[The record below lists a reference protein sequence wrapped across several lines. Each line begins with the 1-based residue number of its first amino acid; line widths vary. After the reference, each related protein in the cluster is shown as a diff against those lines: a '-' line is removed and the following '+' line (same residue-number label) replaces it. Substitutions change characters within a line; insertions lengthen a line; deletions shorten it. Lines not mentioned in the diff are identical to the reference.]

1 MPSRPF
7 WRPFWADSEGVSA
20 SPDPIVLPG
29 GSTTVVLVHGY
40 SGSPAELGLLA
51 DSLQREGYG
60 VECPLLVGHGTCLE
74 DLMPVEPD
82 QWLKQIDAVVDR
94 LQHQGQ
100 SVVVGGL
107 SLGAILALQVARR
120 RPCIQGVIT
129 YSPPIISGDPRALI
143 APLLSRFLTSVP
155 RPADDFV
162 DPTTAER
169 IWTYNRWPS
178 RCSVKVLEL
187 IADTRHHLAEV
198 TQPLLV
204 MASRLDRVITA
215 RGVNHLRQRVSS
227 PSVKLQWL
235 ENSGHLITTDAE
247 WRTVADVT
255 ADFIRRLSTTPAA
268 INTKG

>member
-1 MPSRPF
+1 MPSRRCWQPC
-7 WRPFWADSEGVSA
+7 WADSDVVVSV
-20 SPDPIVLPG
+20 SPDPVVLPG
-29 GSTTVVLVHGY
+29 GSTTVVLIHGY
-40 SGSPAELGLLA
+40 TGSPAELGLLA

-60 VECPLLVGHGTCLE
+60 VECPLLDGHGTCLE

-82 QWLKQIDAVVDR
+82 QWLNQLDAVVDR

-143 APLLSRFLTSVP
+143 APLLSRLLTSVP

-187 IADTRHHLAEV
+187 IADTRRHLAEV
-198 TQPLLV
+198 RQPLLV
-204 MASRLDRVITA
+204 MASRLDRVITV
-215 RGVNHLRQRVSS
+215 RGVNRLCERVSS
-227 PSVKLQWL
+227 RSVQLQWL

-247 WRTVADVT
+247 WRSVAAVT
-255 ADFIRRLSTTPAA
+255 ATFLRRVC
-268 INTKG
+268 G

>member
-74 DLMPVEPD
+74 DLMPVDPD
-82 QWLKQIDAVVDR
+82 QWLKQIEAVVDR
-94 LQHQGQ
+94 LQHEGQ

-129 YSPPIISGDPRALI
+129 YSPPIISGDPRALV
-143 APLLSRFLTSVP
+143 APLLARLLTSVP

-187 IADTRHHLAEV
+187 IADARRHLAEV

>member
-74 DLMPVEPD
+74 DLMPVDPD
-82 QWLKQIDAVVDR
+82 QWLKQIEAVVDR
-94 LQHQGQ
+94 LQHEGQ

-129 YSPPIISGDPRALI
+129 YSPPIISGDPRALV
-143 APLLSRFLTSVP
+143 APLLARLLTSVP

-187 IADTRHHLAEV
+187 IADARRHLAEV

-255 ADFIRRLSTTPAA
+255 ADFIRRLTSTPAA

>member
-51 DSLQREGYG
+51 DSLQRKGYG

-74 DLMPVEPD
+74 DLMPVDPD
-82 QWLKQIDAVVDR
+82 QWLKQIEAVVDR
-94 LQHQGQ
+94 LQHEGQ

-129 YSPPIISGDPRALI
+129 YSPPIISGDPRALV
-143 APLLSRFLTSVP
+143 APLLARLLTSVP

-187 IADTRHHLAEV
+187 IAETRRHLAEV

-255 ADFIRRLSTTPAA
+255 ADFIRRLC
-268 INTKG
+268 G

>member
-129 YSPPIISGDPRALI
+129 YSPPIISGDPRALV
-143 APLLSRFLTSVP
+143 APLLARLLTSVP

>member
-1 MPSRPF
+1 MPSRRCWQPC
-7 WRPFWADSEGVSA
+7 WADSDVVVSV
-20 SPDPIVLPG
+20 SPDPVVLPG
-29 GSTTVVLVHGY
+29 GSTTVVLIHGY
-40 SGSPAELGLLA
+40 TGSPAELGLLA

-60 VECPLLVGHGTCLE
+60 VECPLLDGHGTCLE

-82 QWLKQIDAVVDR
+82 QWLNQLDAVVDR

-143 APLLSRFLTSVP
+143 APLLSRLLTSVP

-255 ADFIRRLSTTPAA
+255 ADFIRRLC
-268 INTKG
+268 G

>member
-1 MPSRPF
+1 M
-7 WRPFWADSEGVSA
+7 SA

-74 DLMPVEPD
+74 DLMPVDPD
-82 QWLKQIDAVVDR
+82 QWLKQIEAVVDR
-94 LQHQGQ
+94 LQHEGQ

-129 YSPPIISGDPRALI
+129 YSPPIISGDPRALV
-143 APLLSRFLTSVP
+143 APLLARLLTSVP

-187 IADTRHHLAEV
+187 IAETRRHLAEV

-255 ADFIRRLSTTPAA
+255 ADFIRRLC
-268 INTKG
+268 G

>member
-1 MPSRPF
+1 MPSRPY
-7 WRPFWADSEGVSA
+7 WRPCWAGFEGVSA
-20 SPDPIVLPG
+20 SPNPIVMPG
-29 GSTTVVLVHGY
+29 GSTTVVLIHGY
-40 SGSPAELGLLA
+40 TGSPAEMGLLA
-51 DSLQREGYG
+51 DSLQHEGYG
-60 VECPLLVGHGTCLE
+60 VECPLLAGHGTCLE

-82 QWLKQIDAVVDR
+82 QWLKQLEAVVDR

-120 RPCIQGVIT
+120 RPSIQGVIT
-129 YSPPIISGDPRALI
+129 YSPPVISGDPRALI
-143 APLLSRFLTSVP
+143 APLLAKVLASVP

-187 IADTRHHLAEV
+187 IADARRHLAEV

-255 ADFIRRLSTTPAA
+255 ADFIRRLC
-268 INTKG
+268 G

>member
-1 MPSRPF
+1 MPSRRC
-7 WRPFWADSEGVSA
+7 WRPCWADSDGVGA

-29 GSTTVVLVHGY
+29 GSTTVVLIHGY
-40 SGSPAELGLLA
+40 TGSPAEMGLLA

-60 VECPLLVGHGTCLE
+60 VECPLLAGHGTCLE
-74 DLMPVEPD
+74 DLMPVDPD
-82 QWLKQIDAVVDR
+82 QWLNQIEAVVDR
-94 LQHQGQ
+94 LQQQGQ

-107 SLGAILALQVARR
+107 SLGSILALQVARR
-120 RPCIQGVIT
+120 RPSIQGVIT

-143 APLLSRFLTSVP
+143 APLLAKVLVSVP
-155 RPADDFV
+155 RPPDDFV

-187 IADTRHHLAEV
+187 IADTRRHLAEV
-198 TQPLLV
+198 RQPLLV
-204 MASRLDRVITA
+204 MASRLDRVITV
-215 RGVNHLRQRVSS
+215 RGVNRLRQRVSS
-227 PSVKLQWL
+227 SAVELQWL

-247 WRTVADVT
+247 WRTVASVT
-255 ADFIRRLSTTPAA
+255 AAFIKRLSTTHAA